1 MQIGLIPA
9 GKQAVKQPFRA
20 LALLDLHPHP
30 RAILGGDTIQ
40 IVSPERYVP
49 FHFANVLLFAG
60 TAVMFVFGSL
70 LAGHFLRPSAP
81 SREKNMIYE
90 CGEKPIGQAWF
101 NFNPR
106 FYLIALVFVIFEV
119 EIAFMFP
126 VASVYKWFIDHG
138 QGTVAF
144 LEIFLFVAILA
155 VGLAYVWAMGDLEW
169 VKGLKQDVLT
179 TIRDKPP
186 PVKPQ
191 EKKAA

>member
-1 MQIGLIPA
+1 M
-9 GKQAVKQPFRA
+9 
-20 LALLDLHPHP
+20 
-30 RAILGGDTIQ
+30 
-40 IVSPERYVP
+40 P
-49 FHFANVLLFAG
+49 FHFANVLLFSA
-60 TAVMFVFGSL
+60 TAILFVFGSL

-81 SREKNMIYE
+81 TREKSMIYE

-126 VASVYKWFIDHG
+126 VASVYKSFIEKG
-138 QGTVAF
+138 QGLLAF
-144 LEIFLFVAILA
+144 AEIFVFVAILA

-169 VKGLKQDVLT
+169 VKGLKQDVLQSL
-179 TIRDKPP
+179 RDKRQ
-186 PVKPQ
+186 KPIDTS

>member
-1 MQIGLIPA
+1 M
-9 GKQAVKQPFRA
+9 
-20 LALLDLHPHP
+20 
-30 RAILGGDTIQ
+30 
-40 IVSPERYVP
+40 P

-70 LAGHFLRPSAP
+70 VAGHFLRPNAP
-81 SREKNMIYE
+81 NREKNMIYE

-126 VASVYKWFIDHG
+126 VASVYKSFIEKG
-138 QGTVAF
+138 QGLLAF
-144 LEIFLFVAILA
+144 AEIAVFVVILA

-169 VKGLKQDVLT
+169 VKGLKQDVLQSL
-179 TIRDKPP
+179 RDKRQ
-186 PVKPQ
+186 KPI
-191 EKKAA
+191 EPSAKKAA